1 MKKIFLTM
9 ALVFALINTMFSQT
23 VLDTTKTIT
32 LDEVSITS
40 FYQTQDV
47 ESANELEAKTLIEL
61 DNGQEPSFLF
71 RKFPSIISFSDNGT
85 EFGYG
90 YFRIR
95 GLDQTRINATLDG
108 MPWNEAEDF
117 GIYFANSP
125 DLMSSMH
132 SIKVERGAISS
143 NNGIAGYAGGVAL
156 ESNNLLRDTTS
167 YGYMGYGSYDTWRT
181 SVIYNSGKVG
191 KNAIHLKATNSQTGG
206 YKDNSWNRSQ
216 AFTLKAGHYFN
227 DRHSLEFLSMNGQ
240 HRNNQGWIGCS
251 AEELALNPRA
261 NGNTDQETD
270 HWIQSVNKLTYKGWF
285 SDNVVFTSSAYLQF
299 QTGEYRLD
307 LDNYM
312 HRMCG
317 DLVGTLY
324 QYPDGHFETIYTPY
338 DSCGAIYDYG
348 LTHYMYGNMSAIK
361 WYIGD
366 LELSGGYN
374 AYRYQR
380 RHYMDNTLNIV
391 NIDSTEYYDNTGFKN
406 DVSAFMTA
414 NYKLGK
420 FNFNGNIQYRYVD
433 FTYKDKVEPYGY
445 PTEDYSTNWNFLNGG
460 LGIDYNINNKNKV
473 YARWTLTH
481 REPTRTDMFDGNE
494 WYPVNEYWQIS
505 NIGDTSYVYNGHYV
519 TTTTPEQVNDFEVG
533 YTIETSPITANVNLY
548 YMMFKNER
556 VLNGEFGTNGL
567 PCHETVKNSF
577 RSGVEVSTDWNIT
590 KALKWSF
597 NGSYSYNKLNSETY
611 GEKTHILT
619 PTWTINNDLSYN
631 FGKLTI
637 GLSEYF
643 RTKMYV
649 NMTNTLEVPDY
660 FSLNAYGNYRIG
672 CVELGVRVNNITNRT
687 NYQYGAEGPSGEL
700 LYFQESK
707 LNAFGDIKVYF

>member
-9 ALVFALINTMFSQT
+9 VFVFTLISTMFSQSIKLN
-23 VLDTTKTIT
+23 VIDSLKIIN
-32 LDEVSITS
+32 LNEVSITS
-40 FYQTQDV
+40 FYQTQNV
-47 ESANELEAKTLIEL
+47 ESANELEAKTLIKL

-167 YGYMGYGSYDTWRT
+167 YGYMGYGSFDTWRT

-191 KNAIHLKATNSQTGG
+191 KNAIHLKATNSQTNG

-299 QTGEYRLD
+299 QTGEYRFD

-312 HRMCG
+312 HRMV
-317 DLVGTLY
+317 DPTWEYGT
-324 QYPDGHFETIYTPY
+324 TN
-338 DSCGAIYDYG
+338 AIYDYG

-391 NIDSTEYYDNTGFKN
+391 NIDSTEYYDNTGYKN
-406 DVSAFMTA
+406 DVSAFVTA
-414 NYKLGK
+414 NYTLGK

-433 FTYKDKVEPYGY
+433 FTYKDNMNPSVVYN
-445 PTEDYSTNWNFLNGG
+445 EDTKWNFLNGG
-460 LGIDYNINNKNKV
+460 LGIDFNADRYNKI

-481 REPTRTDMFDGNE
+481 REPTRTDMFGGNE
-494 WYPVNEYWQIS
+494 WYPGEI
-505 NIGDTSYVYNGHYV
+505 
-519 TTTTPEQVNDFEVG
+519 TTNVPEQVNDFEVG
-533 YTIETSPITANVNLY
+533 YTVETSPITSNVNLY

-556 VLNGEFGTNGL
+556 VLNGEFGLNGL
-567 PCHETVKNSF
+567 PCHETATNSF

-643 RTKMYV
+643 RSKMYV